1 MMKTEYNPHTNE
13 VTRTLDSWDLIW
25 MGGLLLAVIFFVG
38 LGYLVISGFQNQV
51 RLMAQCRADGH
62 KEYECVSM
70 LRQNSNTFI
79 MMTR

>member
-1 MMKTEYNPHTNE
+1 MRKEYDG
-13 VTRTLDSWDLIW
+13 TREYYRFDTWDVIW
-25 MGGLLLAVIFFVG
+25 MAFWTFILVVVVG
-38 LGYLVISGFQNQV
+38 MGYWLVLSWQNDA
-51 RLMAQCRADGH
+51 RLKAQCLADGH